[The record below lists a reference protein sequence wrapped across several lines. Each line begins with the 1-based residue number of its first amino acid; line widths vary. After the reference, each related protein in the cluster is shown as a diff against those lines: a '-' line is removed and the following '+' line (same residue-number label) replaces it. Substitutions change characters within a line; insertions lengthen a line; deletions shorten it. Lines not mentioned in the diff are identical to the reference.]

1 MSTINILSTKILLS
15 HQKQALLDAGFSV
28 TEANFIT
35 TRYLDFELS
44 ASPSGI
50 GGLIFTSQNAAQ
62 SVLLHPKSEEL
73 KTKNVF
79 CVGIKTKALLEENG
93 FNVDVYVDYASD
105 LAEIITLIYAKESFT
120 FFSGN
125 LRKET
130 LPKALKAA
138 KVNFN
143 EIQVY
148 ETTLT
153 PQKISSPNP
162 STRAIA
168 NWRSK
173 GGEKKFDGILFF
185 SPSAVESYL
194 KNNKIKNEIC
204 FCIGETTAN
213 SLEKITRNIIV
224 ADQPSVEN
232 VIEDVIEEYK

>member
-1 MSTINILSTKILLS
+1 MANNITILSTKILLS
-15 HQKQALLDAGFSV
+15 SQKKALIDAGFFV
-28 TEANFIT
+28 NEANFIKT
-35 TRYLDFELS
+35 ENSDFDLN
-44 ASPSGI
+44 GI
-50 GGLIFTSQNAAQ
+50 KDNLIFTSQNAAQ
-62 SVLLHPKSEEL
+62 SVLLHPKSQEL
-73 KTKNVF
+73 KPKNVF

-105 LAEIITLIYAKESFT
+105 LAEIITLIYSKESFT

-153 PQKISSPNP
+153 PQKIKIPV
-162 STRAIA
+162 
-168 NWRSK
+168 
-173 GGEKKFDGILFF
+173 DGILFF

-194 KNNKIKNEIC
+194 KDHKIKNEIC
-204 FCIGETTAN
+204 FCIGETTAS